1 MAHVD
6 INFIVIL
13 TETLLKFRAGKL
25 AKPAFAETVSCRRS
39 RNTFL
44 RFIGSWSAVQA
55 LKEARLQTPVQE
67 LFQEDQFNV
76 PAENISLHRICLV
89 EIV

>member
-1 MAHVD
+1 VAHVD

-25 AKPAFAETVSCRRS
+25 AKPAFAETASAGEVAMPVCCANTEGSETTNSGTGVISGRS
-39 RNTFL
+39 IQCF
-44 RFIGSWSAVQA
+44 
-55 LKEARLQTPVQE
+55 
-67 LFQEDQFNV
+67 

>member
-1 MAHVD
+1 VAHVD

-44 RFIGSWSAVQA
+44 RFIGSWSAVQT
-55 LKEARLQTPVQE
+55 LKEARLQTPGQE

-76 PAENISLHRICLV
+76 FLLKIYLYTVFAWLK
-89 EIV
+89 